1 METKARLCN
10 SQRLRE
16 PFWSAPTL
24 PFINLTH
31 SFVMYNY
38 ARLTLA
44 LLLPAMIAGA
54 QEKQTAATII
64 INPQHPLRV
73 TEKAQ
78 RASILKWSER
88 WQQAGDCK
96 MITAH
101 PSADFFP
108 GNVKPDARQ
117 IRKAVHIQ
125 HQQIREAL
133 VPIVSRLGYSGSWSD
148 NIYSTGLYAPPGKC
162 IEITIPAALADKKIN
177 VQIGAHSDNLGVWM
191 AAQEDW
197 RRMPLIVKES
207 RLRQTT
213 TKVASPFGGLIY
225 ITASPKSASWDGEI
239 IIDGG
244 VPSLYYEA
252 GKTTDEEWAA
262 QLKDNKAPWGEL
274 VTDNVILTLPDSI
287 LQQLKQPARVMK
299 MWHTIIGG
307 EMELAQIPQP
317 FYRPQRM
324 VIDEHIGGGFMHSGY
339 PVMIHHSPSV
349 GMVSADVIANPE
361 KLLVPSKGGANWGF
375 FHEIGHN
382 MQNLDW
388 VFGGTTEVS
397 CNFFS
402 LYMFDRL
409 LGGRDNAHTGIS
421 NEVTQQKMQNY
432 FSAGANYDTWK
443 EDPFL
448 GLIMFRQLQEAFGW
462 ESFKTFFREYQQLA
476 AQFPDG
482 RYASTDEKKRDLWA
496 QQFSRITG
504 RNLVPFFEKW
514 GIPISKEAAS
524 AVATLPGWMPYNFP
538 PVNN

>member
-1 METKARLCN
+1 
-10 SQRLRE
+10 
-16 PFWSAPTL
+16 
-24 PFINLTH
+24 
-31 SFVMYNY
+31 MYNY

-54 QEKQTAATII
+54 QEKNTVETII
-64 INPQHPLRV
+64 ISPQNPLRV
-73 TEKAQ
+73 TEEAQ

-88 WQQAGDCK
+88 WQKTDDCK
-96 MITAH
+96 KITAH

-108 GNVKPDARQ
+108 GNVKPGAKY
-117 IRKAVHIQ
+117 IRKTVQIH
-125 HQQIREAL
+125 HQQIREQL
-133 VPIVSRLGYSGSWSD
+133 VPVVSRLGYSGSWSD

-162 IEITIPAALADKKIN
+162 IEISIPKELADKDIH
-177 VQIGAHSDNLGVWM
+177 VQIGAHSDNLGEWM
-191 AAQEDW
+191 AAKEDW
-197 RRMPLIVKES
+197 RRMPLVVKES
-207 RLRQTT
+207 RLKKTT
-213 TKVASPFGGLIY
+213 TTIASPFGGLIY

-252 GKTTDEEWAA
+252 GKTTDEEWAQ
-262 QLKDNKAPWGEL
+262 QLKGNKAPWGEL

-307 EMELAQIPQP
+307 EMELAQIPMP

-409 LGGRDNAHTGIS
+409 LGGRDDAHTGIS
-421 NEVTQQKMQNY
+421 NEITQLEMQNY

-482 RYASTDEKKRDLWA
+482 RYADTDQKKRDLWA
-496 QQFSRITG
+496 QKFSVITG

-514 GIPISKEAAS
+514 GIPISKEAAV
-524 AVATLPGWMPYNFP
+524 AVASLPGWMPYNFP